1 MTPWIFSDLY
11 RPQYPPTPDVL
22 QSALAW
28 SFFAPAPANGARGFI
43 YYRESATQPKRV
55 QIVSTRPD
63 IPESSAWIS
72 ALRGQGLFYDGG
84 PVEGEVAHAAANALV
99 GIEPLKGTGNTA
111 APLGLAAALLQDPSG
126 AMGVANPPNFA
137 ALINQIYLMGS
148 PSSTPGRAS
157 TQLASELWFQA
168 VTKIAK
174 GTDLLRALDAALFHS
189 VIKANL
195 DPKTTPDWPP
205 GARTPNKTSV
215 PDGPPKWWTGS
226 DFDPVDTPFGWFAD
240 SWKKL
245 CSDEW
250 ILALPPR
257 RWTDWASCL
266 IRQALAFSFLWEA
279 HFFRVLGRFVAIE
292 SSESPETAAA
302 RIRSAPMG
310 LIPWATAGSIATLD
324 IKPRVRDLLRTGLA
338 CRAAFWE
345 WQASTVAPKDKS
357 LIGMLNY
364 MRQRAS
370 KALRKQLVQALDG
383 NQEAGGL
390 RNLIETVEYSLLCRR
405 DTGRSADF
413 YGFTKTI
420 SRRFTHVAPSPEW
433 IVVISS
439 VAAPGPSVGCRLA
452 DVIVSLQRLG
462 LQPRIDT
469 LVRELER
476 AGLCASAPDGDEGIL
491 VSPAFG
497 G

>member
-1 MTPWIFSDLY
+1 LGSISSNPDCA
-11 RPQYPPTPDVL
+11 PTP
-22 QSALAW
+22 
-28 SFFAPAPANGARGFI
+28 
-43 YYRESATQPKRV
+43 
-55 QIVSTRPD
+55 
-63 IPESSAWIS
+63 
-72 ALRGQGLFYDGG
+72 
-84 PVEGEVAHAAANALV
+84 
-99 GIEPLKGTGNTA
+99 
-111 APLGLAAALLQDPSG
+111 
-126 AMGVANPPNFA
+126 
-137 ALINQIYLMGS
+137 
-148 PSSTPGRAS
+148 
-157 TQLASELWFQA
+157 LASELWYAA
-168 VTKIAK
+168 VMKVAK
-174 GTDLLRALDAALFHS
+174 GTDLLRAIDAALFQS

-195 DPKTTPDWPP
+195 DPKAIPDWPP
-205 GARTPNKTSV
+205 CARPPNELSV
-215 PDGPPKWWTGS
+215 PDGPPRWWTGS
-226 DFDPVDTPFGWFAD
+226 DFDPAETPFGWFAE
-240 SWKKL
+240 SWRKL

-250 ILALPPR
+250 IQALPPR

-266 IRQALAFSFLWEA
+266 IRQALAFCFLWEA
-279 HFFRVLGRFVAIE
+279 HFFRVLGRYVAME
-292 SSESPETAAA
+292 NSEPPETAAA
-302 RIRSAPMG
+302 RIRAAPLG

-324 IKPRVRDLLRTGLA
+324 IKPRMRDLLRTGHA

-357 LIGMLNY
+357 LVGMLSY
-364 MRQRAS
+364 TRKRAS
-370 KALRKQLVQALDG
+370 KALRGQLVAALDG
-383 NQEAGGL
+383 NAKAGGL
-390 RNLIETVEYSLLCRR
+390 SNLIETVEYSLLCRR

-413 YGFTKTI
+413 YGFTKTV

-469 LVRELER
+469 LVQELER